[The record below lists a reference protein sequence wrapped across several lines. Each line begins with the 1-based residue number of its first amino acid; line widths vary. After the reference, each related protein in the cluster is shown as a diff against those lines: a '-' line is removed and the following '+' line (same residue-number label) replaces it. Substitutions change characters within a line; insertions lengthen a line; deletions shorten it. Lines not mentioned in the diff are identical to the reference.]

1 MDNRELIRLQLASV
15 RSDLAETFPRL
26 GDDLLDYAPGAGMR
40 TVHGQFVEILATEV
54 SVQIVIAG
62 EPRRDYAEIEQPF
75 LELRTI
81 LGLIQGTDAT
91 RAKTLEL
98 LDACTDENLNA
109 NVQVSESFASWLGT
123 PREVPKSELFRH
135 IARHESYH
143 AGQLVSYL
151 WARGDDPYG
160 WD

>member
-26 GDDLLDYAPGAGMR
+26 TDDLLDYAPGAGMR

-54 SVQIVIAG
+54 SLQIVISG
-62 EPRRDYAEIEQPF
+62 EPRRDYTEIEQPF
-75 LELRTI
+75 LDIRTI
-81 LGLIQGTDAT
+81 AGLIQVSNDT
-91 RAKTLEL
+91 RAKTLAL
-98 LDACTDENLNA
+98 LDACNDDDLNA

-151 WARGDDPYG
+151 WARGDDPYQ